1 MIRKR
6 LLAIAFAGAMC
17 VAVPASMAAGAA
29 KPHQPHSGGAS
40 ARLSAGVAVK
50 GVDTGSFPVL
60 RVSVLTSDPS
70 SRPPRLRENGQP
82 VRVDR
87 AENLGAE
94 KSVVLAIDRSQ
105 SMRGAPLVHA
115 IAAARGF
122 LAAKPAADR
131 LAVATFATKP
141 QMLTDFAT
149 ERRDSDGA
157 LSGIKID
164 PVQGTTLY
172 DAIVRA
178 SNMLASEPL
187 EARVIIVVTDG
198 NETRSAASLT
208 EAISAARRAETA
220 IYVVAIESPKFNPDP
235 LRKLAQETGGAYH
248 GTASSATLSAEY
260 AAIASELRRTWRLDY
275 ATAARPGD
283 TTTLEATWNSQK
295 SLPLK
300 LELPSSLGS
309 GADDANPSHLLPEV
323 FYKSV
328 LGTQVMAVV
337 SFFIVLLGASLALT
351 SVKGA
356 RLKKRLAP
364 HLAKDITQKRKQ
376 ERQRLAAA
384 AGLFSATET
393 AFEGWKF
400 WKRLDRLVEK
410 SDLPIRTVELFYL
423 MCGGALVGGLVA
435 TVMTPSMLFTVAAFA
450 GGGLAPV
457 SFVWF
462 KATRRL
468 KAFENQ
474 LPDVLIT
481 LAAALKAGHS
491 FKQGLQTIVDEG
503 NPPASKEFH
512 RVLAEARLG
521 KPLEQALADM
531 SERLASKNFDFVI
544 TAVKIQQQVGGSL
557 AGLVDMVADTVRQRQ
572 QFARKVKGLTAMGRA
587 GAYVLVALPFF
598 IAAAITLINPTYMDP
613 LYHTST
619 GHMLIYIGLAMMAF
633 GSVILKKIV
642 SFKG

>member
-1 MIRKR
+1 MSRKR
-6 LLAIAFAGAMC
+6 LLAIALAGAIC
-17 VAVPASMAAGAA
+17 LTVPAAN
-29 KPHQPHSGGAS
+29 
-40 ARLSAGVAVK
+40 AGVAVK
-50 GVDTGSFPVL
+50 SVDTGSFPSL

-70 SRPPRLRENGQP
+70 PRPPRLRENGVP

-105 SMRGAPLVHA
+105 SMRGAPLAHA
-115 IAAARGF
+115 IAAARSF
-122 LAAKPAADR
+122 LDAKPAADR

-141 QMLTDFAT
+141 QMLTDFST
-149 ERRDSDGA
+149 ERGDSDGA
-157 LSGIKID
+157 LKSIKVD

-178 SNMLASEPL
+178 SNTLASEPL

-208 EAISAARRAETA
+208 EAISAARRAGTA

-235 LRKLAQETGGAYH
+235 LRKLAEDTGGVYH
-248 GTASSATLSAEY
+248 GTASSATLNAEY
-260 AAIASELRRTWRLDY
+260 AAIASELRRTWRLEY
-275 ATAARPGD
+275 STAARPGD
-283 TTTLEATWNSQK
+283 AVELQATWNSQK
-295 SLPLK
+295 SRPLK
-300 LELPSSLGS
+300 LELPSSLGP
-309 GADDANPSHLLPEV
+309 GADDAKPSHLLPEV
-323 FYKSV
+323 FYETV
-328 LGTQVMAVV
+328 LGTQVMAII

-364 HLAKDITQKRKQ
+364 HIAPDLTTQKRKN
-376 ERQRLAAA
+376 EKERLAAA
-384 AGLFSATET
+384 AGLFRATET

-400 WKRLDRLVEK
+400 WKRLDVLVEK

-423 MCGGALVGGLVA
+423 MAGAALVGGAVA
-435 TVMTPSMLFTVAAFA
+435 SLTTPSMLITVAAFA
-450 GGGLAPV
+450 AGGFLPV

-491 FKQGLQTIVDEG
+491 FKAGLQTIVDEG

-512 RVLAEARLG
+512 RVLSEARLG
-521 KPLEQALADM
+521 KPLESALADM
-531 SERLASKNFDFVI
+531 SIRLGSKNFDFVI

-587 GAYVLVALPFF
+587 GAYTLVALPFF
-598 IAAAITLINPTYMDP
+598 IAAAITIINPTYMDP

-619 GHMLIYIGLAMMAF
+619 GHMLIYTGLGMMAF
-633 GSVILKKIV
+633 GSLVLKKIV